1 MKTNEPRR
9 IFTEA
14 PLFPDFQFIYKKP
27 ITQNPINKQK
37 KTTFP
42 IREHPT
48 WKFWS
53 IFQILTVDYQYNSD
67 CLKKNN

>member
-27 ITQNPINKQK
+27 TTQNPINKQK
-37 KTTFP
+37 KTTLPNKRTPHMEILVNLSDFNS
-42 IREHPT
+42 RL
-48 WKFWS
+48 S
-53 IFQILTVDYQYNSD
+53 I
-67 CLKKNN
+67 